1 MSNALESAVRL
12 LTRREHSAKE
22 LSDKLKQKGFSTE
35 EINEV
40 LASCQRLD
48 LQSDERFVECYVR
61 SRIRQGYGPLK
72 ISQELKLKGVDSAL
86 ISKEIKQEG
95 PNWLTYALNVWEK
108 KCKGQI
114 NLSFQ
119 ETQKQQRFL
128 LYRGFDI
135 DIISQVVKECDRSP

>member
-1 MSNALESAVRL
+1 MSNALESAVRI

-22 LSDKLKQKGFSTE
+22 LSGKLKQKGFSQE

-40 LASCQRLD
+40 LASCQRLN

-72 ISQELKLKGVDSAL
+72 ITQELQSKGVDSNL
-86 ISKEIKQEG
+86 IYKEIKQEES
-95 PNWLTYALNVWEK
+95 NWLTHALAVWEK
-108 KCKGQI
+108 KCKGQV

-119 ETQKQQRFL
+119 EIQKQQRFL
-128 LYRGFDI
+128 LYRGFDM
-135 DIISQVVKECDRSP
+135 DIISQVVKERTF